1 MHRCT
6 CQTSNLRL
14 ALFGLRGVLTDPGSF
29 ARPMALQQTFRHHGV
44 NLPLT
49 QFRHRVGQ
57 TDTDHI
63 QYLLGQP
70 EVQRQWV
77 THCGRHPEATDV
89 IRVSDIYYDK
99 FLPEFNRQRA
109 QIIPGVATTLIK
121 LRYERDFQLGLVIP
135 SGKFLDGPDI
145 NALRNHGVFIH
156 GFKTSFRQHLDA
168 FQVPSS
174 EVVGVSDTP
183 SDIETLRGLG
193 VWTVGVTTTSN
204 EMLYEAGE
212 FGKLSEAELETRR
225 KRVRAKMLEA
235 GAHKCID
242 DIVNLGLTLTR
253 ISEALARGE
262 KP

>member
-1 MHRCT
+1 MYRCP
-6 CQTSNLRL
+6 CQTTNLRL

-49 QFRHRVGQ
+49 QFRQQVGQ
-57 TDTDHI
+57 TETDHI

-77 THCGRHPEATDV
+77 TYCGRHPEVMDGM
-89 IRVSDIYYDK
+89 RVSNTYYK
-99 FLPEFNRQRA
+99 FLFEFNRQRA
-109 QIIPGVATTLIK
+109 QVIPGVAATLIK

-135 SGKFLDGPDI
+135 SGECLDGPDI
-145 NALRNHGVFIH
+145 NALRTHGVFVH
-156 GFKTSFRQHLDA
+156 AVKTSFQQHLNL
-168 FQVPSS
+168 FKVPSR
-174 EVVGVSDTP
+174 EVVGVTDTP

-193 VWTVGVTTTSN
+193 VWTVGLTTTSN
-204 EMLYEAGE
+204 EMLYEMGE
-212 FGKLSEAELETRR
+212 FGKLSETELETRR
-225 KRVRAKMLEA
+225 KRVRAKMIEA